1 MRIRESQHP
10 EAEANCFNLAFEFLS
25 QALAENID
33 DDMVLQLEAT
43 CYVPDIQEGGSLDF
57 LPGSLLSWTKN

>member
-10 EAEANCFNLAFEFLS
+10 EAETNCFNLAFEFLP

-33 DDMVLQLEAT
+33 DDVVLQLEAT
-43 CYVPDIQEGGSLDF
+43 CYDPDIQERGSLDF
-57 LPGSLLSWTKN
+57 LPDS